1 METGLGGKV
10 AMVSGASKGI
20 GRAVAER
27 LAAEGARLSLCARS
41 AEQLGAVA
49 RDLEA
54 KHGVACLAYPA
65 DLTRPDDI
73 QGWVRATADR
83 FGGVDILVNNAGAA
97 QGGAF
102 LSLPDQ
108 AWLDSW
114 HLKLFGYIR
123 VAREVFPHL
132 VRRGGGRI
140 VNVIGI
146 AGVQPME
153 NYMIGGAA
161 NAALLNFTKALADEG
176 APHAILVTG
185 VNPGPIRTERWDGII
200 VKWGAAKG
208 VTPEEA
214 ERDILRSVPL
224 RRPGTA
230 DEVANLV
237 AFLASDLSTYIT
249 GTTIA
254 IDGGMTRTIF

>member
-1 METGLGGKV
+1 MDTGLRGKV

-20 GRAVAER
+20 GREVATK
-27 LAAEGARLSLCARS
+27 LAAEGVSLSLCARS
-41 AEQLGAVA
+41 ADALAAVA
-49 RDLEA
+49 QALED
-54 KHGVACLAYPA
+54 KHGVAALAVPA
-65 DLTRPDDI
+65 DLARGEDI
-73 QGWVRATADR
+73 QRWVRATLER

-97 QGGAF
+97 QGGPF
-102 LSLPDQ
+102 LTLPDQ

-114 HLKLFGYIR
+114 QLKLFGYIR

-132 VRRGGGRI
+132 VTRGGGRI

-176 APHAILVTG
+176 APHGILVTG
-185 VNPGPIRTERWDGII
+185 VNPGGIRTERWDGILA
-200 VKWGAAKG
+200 KWAAAKG

-214 ERDILRSVPL
+214 ERDVMKGVPL
-224 RRPGTA
+224 RRPGTPE
-230 DEVANLV
+230 EVANLV
-237 AFLASDLSTYIT
+237 VFLVSGLSTYIT

-254 IDGGMTRTIF
+254 IDGGMTRTIV

>member
-1 METGLGGKV
+1 MDTGIRGKI

-20 GRAVAER
+20 GRAVAEK

-41 AEQLGAVA
+41 VDALQALA
-49 RDLEA
+49 RELEG
-54 KHGVACLAYPA
+54 KHGVEVLAVGG
-65 DLTRPDDI
+65 DLNRAEDI
-73 QGWVRATADR
+73 QGWTRATVER

-97 QGGAF
+97 QGGPF
-102 LSLPDQ
+102 LSLPDE

-132 VRRGGGRI
+132 VKRGGGRI

-176 APHAILVTG
+176 APYGILVTG
-185 VNPGPIRTERWDGII
+185 VNPGPIRTERWDGMIA
-200 VKWGAAKG
+200 KWGAAKG
-208 VTPEEA
+208 IAPADA
-214 ERDILRSVPL
+214 ERDILKSVPL
-224 RRPGTA
+224 RRPGTS
-230 DEVANLV
+230 DEVANV
-237 AFLASDLSTYIT
+237 VVFLASELSTYVT
-249 GTTIA
+249 GTTIP
-254 IDGGMTRTIF
+254 IDGGMTRTI

>member
-1 METGLGGKV
+1 METGLAGKV

-20 GRAVAER
+20 GRAVAEK
-27 LAAEGARLSLCARS
+27 LAAEGVRLSLCARS
-41 AEQLGAVA
+41 AEQLRAVA
-49 RDLEA
+49 HDLET
-54 KHGVACLAYPA
+54 KHHVACLAYPA
-65 DLTRPDDI
+65 DLNRLDDI
-73 QGWVRATADR
+73 QGWVRATTER
-83 FGGVDILVNNAGAA
+83 FGGVDVLVNNAGAA

-102 LSLPDQ
+102 LKLPDDV
-108 AWLDSW
+108 WLESW

-132 VRRGGGRI
+132 IARGGGRV

-153 NYMIGGAA
+153 NYMVGGAA

-176 APHAILVTG
+176 APHGILVTG

-200 VKWGAAKG
+200 VKWSAAKG
-208 VTPEEA
+208 ITSDEA
-214 ERDILRSVPL
+214 ERDILRGVPL
-224 RRPGTA
+224 KRPGTA
-230 DEVANLV
+230 EEVANVV

-254 IDGGMTRTIF
+254 VDGGMTRTIF